1 MLDLKILRENPDVI
15 RDALKRRHNPTSL
28 DPLLELEQSYRR
40 LLTSIEDDRRVLNQR
55 SEEFGRQQ
63 NKQHG
68 PPPELKQLSARIK
81 EREQELKQLE
91 NTIEQQ
97 LAYLPNIP
105 HPSVPTGPPTSNQIV
120 RTIGSPATFSFAP
133 KTHVELAE
141 RRGLLDLGRAAK
153 ITGSHFPLYTGKGAQ
168 LERALIAWMLDVQTR
183 EHGYTELS
191 PPYLVNRASMFA
203 TGQLPKFEEDM
214 YRLKDN
220 DLFLIPTAEVPITNF
235 HRDEILDE
243 SQLPLK
249 YTGYTACFRREAG
262 SYGKDTR
269 GLVRVHQF
277 DKVELVKF
285 TTPERSYEEHELL
298 VKDAETLLQR
308 LGLHYRVVCLATG
321 DLSFAAA
328 KCYDLEAWAPGLKQF
343 LEVSSC
349 SNFEAF
355 QARRANIR
363 YRPACLPAA
372 TGVVGQAGAAS
383 AASAGAAGRQASA
396 KKPEFVHTLNG
407 SGLALARTFICL
419 LETHQ
424 QPDGSIRVP
433 EPLRPYLHGQS
444 IL

>member
-1 MLDLKILRENPDVI
+1 MLDLKWLREHPEVI
-15 RDALKRRHNPTSL
+15 RDALKRRNNSTSL
-28 DPLLELEQSYRR
+28 DPLRELEQSYRR
-40 LLTSIEDDRRVLNQR
+40 LLTSIEADRCVLNQR

-63 NKQHG
+63 DKKHG

-81 EREQELKQLE
+81 EREQELKHLE
-91 NTIEQQ
+91 GTIEQQ

-105 HPSVPTGPPTSNQIV
+105 HASVPTGPPTSNQIV
-120 RTIGSPATFSFAP
+120 RTIGSPSTFSFTP
-133 KTHVELAE
+133 KTHVELAQQ
-141 RRGLLDLGRAAK
+141 RGLLDLGRAAK

-214 YRLKDN
+214 YRLKDD

-235 HRDEILDE
+235 HRDEILEE

-298 VKDAETLLQR
+298 VKDAETILQQ

-363 YRPACLPAA
+363 YR
-372 TGVVGQAGAAS
+372 
-383 AASAGAAGRQASA
+383 QAST
-396 KKPEFVHTLNG
+396 KKTAFVHTLNG

-444 IL
+444 VL

>member
-1 MLDLKILRENPDVI
+1 MLDLKLLRENPDVI
-15 RDALKRRHNPTSL
+15 RDALKRRNNSTSL

-63 NKQHG
+63 DKQHG
-68 PPPELKQLSARIK
+68 PPAELKQLSARIK
-81 EREQELKQLE
+81 ERAQELKHLE
-91 NTIEQQ
+91 GTIEQQ

-105 HPSVPTGPPTSNQIV
+105 HQSVPTGPPASNQIV
-120 RTIGSPATFSFAP
+120 RTIGSPSTFSFAP
-133 KTHVELAE
+133 KTHVELAAQ
-141 RRGLLDLGRAAK
+141 RGLLDLGRAAK

-168 LERALIAWMLDVQTR
+168 LERALIAWMLDIQTR

-214 YRLKDN
+214 YRLKDD

-235 HRDEILDE
+235 HRDEILEE

-262 SYGKDTR
+262 SYGKETR

-298 VKDAETLLQR
+298 VKDAETLLQQ

-363 YRPACLPAA
+363 YR
-372 TGVVGQAGAAS
+372 
-383 AASAGAAGRQASA
+383 QAST
-396 KKPEFVHTLNG
+396 KKTAFVHTLNG

-444 IL
+444 VL